1 MGFKFN
7 KEGSEEKIIID
18 GKCRKLEWQKPP
30 HPRSNKKRKEK
41 VCKTWKE
48 ARKYYTYTGNK
59 NKSTGTVSDEAQT
72 LDFLDKDFK
81 LAILNIFNELKETM
95 SKELKENERMMS
107 HQIENINKNRY
118 NKKEPKQ
125 KFWSWKV

>member
-1 MGFKFN
+1 M
-7 KEGSEEKIIID
+7 
-18 GKCRKLEWQKPP
+18 
-30 HPRSNKKRKEK
+30 
-41 VCKTWKE
+41 
-48 ARKYYTYTGNK
+48 
-59 NKSTGTVSDEAQT
+59 SDEAQT

-125 KFWSWKV
+125 KFWS